1 MSVINLQIINLRILV
16 VDKYLDIRG
25 IMLVY
30 SLNIYLSGTGS
41 GALKWKNI
49 AARNIL

>member
-1 MSVINLQIINLRILV
+1 L
-16 VDKYLDIRG
+16 YIRR

-41 GALKWKNI
+41 WHLNWRI
-49 AARNIL
+49 